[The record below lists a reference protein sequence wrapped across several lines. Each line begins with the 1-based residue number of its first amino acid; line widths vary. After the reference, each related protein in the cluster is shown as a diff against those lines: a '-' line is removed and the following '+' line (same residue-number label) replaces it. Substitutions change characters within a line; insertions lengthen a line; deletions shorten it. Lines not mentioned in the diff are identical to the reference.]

1 MSLRTISLPA
11 MFAGLLLALPIS
23 ALAETPNIVPG
34 EWEFTSTTS
43 VSGDLP
49 FPDQTETSRQ
59 CIAQGDLDDPD
70 FQMIEEEENC
80 ELLEHNVGVDGM
92 DYRMTCQAEGGQADI
107 VGNMEFL
114 GETSVGH
121 VEVTIQ
127 SPQMGEM
134 EMVTEVEGERVGEC

>member
-1 MSLRTISLPA
+1 MSIRPIL
-11 MFAGLLLALPIS
+11 AGLLLALPFS

-49 FPDQTETSRQ
+49 FPDQTETSRE
-59 CIAQGDLDDPD
+59 CIAQGDLNDPD

-80 ELLEHNVGVDGM
+80 ELIEHSVGVDGM
-92 DYRMTCQAEGGQADI
+92 EYRMVCQAEGGQADI
-107 VGNMEFL
+107 VGHMEFL
-114 GETSVGH
+114 GETTEGR
-121 VEVTIQ
+121 VEVTVQ

-134 EMVTEVEGERVGEC
+134 EMVTEVEGRRVGEC